1 MSKFLNTASIF
12 ATLNATPN
20 RKQISWIKAFVFAL
34 CLVPLI
40 RLFWLGF
47 QDNLSANPIELVERS
62 TGFWAL
68 FILLATL
75 ALTPIKLITGKVWQ
89 IQLRRMLGLFM
100 FFYACLHITTYLWLD
115 FSFNWAD
122 ITKDIV
128 KHPRIL
134 VGFAAFVLTIPL
146 AITSNNAMVRRLREH
161 WKQLHRLVYLIAILG
176 VVHFCWLVKKDI
188 REPLLYAII
197 LVALLGIRVYYKK
210 FAKKSMGRGL
220 KKSMIDK
227 SMTESIPLSS

>member
-1 MSKFLNTASIF
+1 M
-12 ATLNATPN
+12 
-20 RKQISWIKAFVFAL
+20 QWIKAFVFAL
-34 CLVPLI
+34 CLVPLV

-47 QDNLSANPIELVERS
+47 HDNLSANPIEFIERS

-68 FILLATL
+68 FILLVTL
-75 ALTPIKLITGKVWQ
+75 SLTPVRLITGRVWQ

-100 FFYACLHITTYLWLD
+100 FFYACLHITTYIWLD
-115 FSFNWAD
+115 FAFDWAE
-122 ITKDIV
+122 ITKDIA

-146 AITSNNAMVRRLREH
+146 AVTSNNAMVKRLRER

-176 VVHFCWLVKKDI
+176 VIHFWWLVKIDI

-197 LVALLGIRVYYKK
+197 LIVLLGIRIYYKK
-210 FAKKSMGRGL
+210 SVKQTK
-220 KKSMIDK
+220 INDK
-227 SMTESIPLSS
+227 HNPNQQRSNYI